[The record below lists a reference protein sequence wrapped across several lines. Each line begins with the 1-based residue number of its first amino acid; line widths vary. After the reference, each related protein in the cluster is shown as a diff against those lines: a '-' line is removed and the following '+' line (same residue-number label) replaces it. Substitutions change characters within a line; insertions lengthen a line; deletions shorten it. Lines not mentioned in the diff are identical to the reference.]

1 MSTERFPK
9 LKESYQAARAER
21 KALETEGAEIDDRIF
36 KATVGGDV
44 QEVRR
49 LKTRKEDWP
58 ALFAA
63 ASHAELEARRTWHNA
78 ERDAAIKI
86 RDEAQTALDTFRQ
99 ETQKRIADHEADM
112 AERAKDD
119 MKAVDRL
126 ATENSTVG
134 VWSSAMSKGDVAH
147 KTALAGLGA

>member
-1 MSTERFPK
+1 MSIERFPK

-21 KALETEGAEIDDRIF
+21 KALEAEGAEFDDRIF

-58 ALFAA
+58 ALFAT
-63 ASHAELEARRTWHNA
+63 ASHAELEARQAWHNA

-86 RDEAQTALDTFRQ
+86 RDAAKTALEVFRE
-99 ETQKRIADHEADM
+99 ETKRRIEQHEADM
-112 AERAKDD
+112 AERAKGD

-126 ATENSTVG
+126 ATEDSIVG
-134 VWSSAMSKGDVAH
+134 VWSAEMAKGDFAH
-147 KTALAGLGA
+147 QSALAALA